1 MKRFFEILFST
12 ALIGVMFAC
21 EAELSPITIK
31 PDPVFDKTGLYTVNT
46 ISIYDEQETVVNISR
61 IYGLS
66 KELDLTIGVDETL
79 LTEYNNLNG
88 TNYQLMPAE
97 YYDFPSAIKLN
108 KTDKVVELPVV
119 IKPKALAAKGIS
131 TANNYVLPLSLN
143 ASSVEVED
151 KGDAAQVLL
160 IPNIVKPTFTV
171 KVPEE
176 NFSLSF
182 IRDVLLPQTV
192 EIEATSNFTTID
204 ANMVTY
210 EADATAVEVYNDA
223 NDVDYKLLPSEY
235 YKVNTGVLDPETMN
249 YKTSITF
256 TCGKM
261 ESDDI
266 FLLPLVMA
274 SDVYQIQQKEP
285 IYVLV
290 QLNTLKMWVTGAD
303 QVVVNKSGNGKISV
317 EMNAPISN
325 EQPVKLT
332 VDNSLV
338 ESYNAA
344 NNTSFIPF
352 DPSKVSVS
360 TEAITAG
367 EKKVDVSYQVD
378 LTSMP
383 FDGSDSYLLALVLDE
398 SELFTGT
405 QVENNVIYIQP
416 FRTLAGDYDKEI
428 WGEEKGNRVTAPA
441 IYLAGTN
448 GWPASRNEKAQKYC
462 INYNQTWSGGVIHFN
477 ILDEF
482 VDGYPNRR
490 KLGDFI
496 DRGEGNNGH
505 GYDPVIDNGSWVDIK
520 TGVVHFDLKVVDN
533 AYSNVGGFPIQY
545 NFTPGF

>member
-1 MKRFFEILFST
+1 
-12 ALIGVMFAC
+12 
-21 EAELSPITIK
+21 
-31 PDPVFDKTGLYTVNT
+31 
-46 ISIYDEQETVVNISR
+46 
-61 IYGLS
+61 
-66 KELDLTIGVDETL
+66 
-79 LTEYNNLNG
+79 
-88 TNYQLMPAE
+88 MPAE

-210 EADATAVEVYNDA
+210 EASATAVEVYNDA

-352 DPSKVSVS
+352 DPSKVNVS

-383 FDGSDSYLLALVLDE
+383 FDGTDSYLLALVLDE

-405 QVENNVIYIQP
+405 KVESGVIYIQP
-416 FRTLAGDYDKEI
+416 FRTLAGDYEKEI
-428 WGEEKGNRVTAPA
+428 WGEEKNNRITAPA
-441 IYLAGTN
+441 IYLAGEN
-448 GWPASRNEKAQKYC
+448 GWPASQNEKAHKYC
-462 INYNQTWSGGVIHFN
+462 INYNNKWSGGVIHFN
-477 ILDEF
+477 ILDES
-482 VDGYPNRR
+482 VEGYPDRK

-496 DRGEGNNGH
+496 DRANANYGRGH
-505 GYDPVIDNGSWVDIK
+505 DQVIDNGSWVDMK
-520 TGVVHFDLKVVDN
+520 TGVVHFDLKVVDT
-533 AYSNVGGFPIQY
+533 AYKDEGGFPIQY
-545 NFTPGF
+545 NFTPNF

>member
-352 DPSKVSVS
+352 DPSKVNVS

-383 FDGSDSYLLALVLDE
+383 FDGTDSYLLALVLDE

-405 QVENNVIYIQP
+405 KVESGVIYIQP
-416 FRTLAGDYDKEI
+416 FRTLAGDYEKEI
-428 WGEEKGNRVTAPA
+428 WGEEKNNRITAPA
-441 IYLAGTN
+441 IYLAGEN
-448 GWPASRNEKAQKYC
+448 GWPASQNEKAHKYC
-462 INYNQTWSGGVIHFN
+462 INYNNKWSGGVIHFN
-477 ILDEF
+477 ILDES
-482 VDGYPNRR
+482 VEGYPDRK

-496 DRGEGNNGH
+496 DRANENYGWGH
-505 GYDPVIDNGSWVDIK
+505 DQVIDNGSWVDMK

-533 AYSNVGGFPIQY
+533 GYKDEGGFPIQY
-545 NFTPGF
+545 NFTPNF

>member
-1 MKRFFEILFST
+1 MKRFFKILFST

-88 TNYQLMPAE
+88 TNSQLMPAE

-285 IYVLV
+285 IYVLA

-325 EQPVKLT
+325 DQPVKLT

-352 DPSKVSVS
+352 DPSEVSVS

-378 LTSMP
+378 LTFMP
-383 FDGSDSYLLALVLDE
+383 FDGTGSYLLALVLDE

-405 QVENNVIYIQP
+405 KVESGVIYIQP
-416 FRTLAGDYDKEI
+416 FRTLAGDYEKEI
-428 WGEEKGNRVTAPA
+428 WGEEKNDRITAPA
-441 IYLAGTN
+441 IYLAGEN
-448 GWPASRNEKAQKYC
+448 GWPASQNEKAHKYC
-462 INYNQTWSGGVIHFN
+462 INYNNKWSGGVIHFN
-477 ILDEF
+477 ILDES
-482 VDGYPNRR
+482 VEGYPDRK

-496 DRGEGNNGH
+496 DRANENYGRGH
-505 GYDPVIDNGSWVDIK
+505 DQVIDNGSWVDMK
-520 TGVVHFDLKVVDN
+520 TGVVHFDLKVVDT
-533 AYSNVGGFPIQY
+533 AYKDEGGFPIQY
-545 NFTPGF
+545 NFTPNF

>member
-1 MKRFFEILFST
+1 MKRFFKILFSS
-12 ALIGVMFAC
+12 AFIGMMFAC
-21 EAELSPITIK
+21 EAELSPITII

-46 ISIYDEQETVVNISR
+46 ISIYEEQETVVNISR

-97 YYDFPSAIKLN
+97 YYDFPTTVKLN

-119 IKPKALAAKGIS
+119 IKPKALVAKGFS

-151 KGDAAQVLL
+151 KGSAAQVLL
-160 IPNIVKPTFTV
+160 IPNIVEPTFTV
-171 KVPEE
+171 KVPEV

-182 IRDVLLPQTV
+182 IRDVVFPQTV
-192 EIEATSNFTTID
+192 ELEAISNFTTID
-204 ANMVTY
+204 AGMVTY
-210 EADATAVEVYNDA
+210 KADATAVEAYNEA
-223 NDVDYKLLPSEY
+223 NGVEYELLPSEY
-235 YKVNTGVLDPETMN
+235 YQVQAGVLDPETMS

-256 TCGKM
+256 NCAEMK
-261 ESDDI
+261 SDNI

-274 SDVYQIQQKEP
+274 SDVYQVKQKEP
-285 IYVLV
+285 VYVLV
-290 QLNTLKMWVTGAD
+290 QLNTLKMWVAGAD
-303 QVVVNKSGNGKISV
+303 QIVVNKSGNGKFSV
-317 EMNAPISN
+317 AMNAPIGN
-325 EQPVKLT
+325 DQPVKLT
-332 VDNSLV
+332 ADNSLV

>member
-1 MKRFFEILFST
+1 MKRFFKILFST

-352 DPSKVSVS
+352 DPSKVNVS

-378 LTSMP
+378 LTFMP
-383 FDGSDSYLLALVLDE
+383 FDGTDSYLLALVLDE

-405 QVENNVIYIQP
+405 KVESGVIYIQP
-416 FRTLAGDYDKEI
+416 FRTLAGDYEKEI
-428 WGEEKGNRVTAPA
+428 WGEEKNNRITAPA
-441 IYLAGTN
+441 IYLAGEN
-448 GWPASRNEKAQKYC
+448 GWPASQNEKAHKYC
-462 INYNQTWSGGVIHFN
+462 INYNNKWSGGVIHFN
-477 ILDEF
+477 ILDES
-482 VDGYPNRR
+482 VEGYPDRK

-496 DRGEGNNGH
+496 DRANENYGRGH
-505 GYDPVIDNGSWVDIK
+505 DQVIDNGSWVDMK

-533 AYSNVGGFPIQY
+533 GYKDEGGFPIQY
-545 NFTPGF
+545 NFTPNF

>member
-1 MKRFFEILFST
+1 MKRFFKILFST

-210 EADATAVEVYNDA
+210 EASATAVEVYNDA

-352 DPSKVSVS
+352 DPSKVNVS

-383 FDGSDSYLLALVLDE
+383 FDGTDSYLLALVLDE

-405 QVENNVIYIQP
+405 KVESGVIYIQP
-416 FRTLAGDYDKEI
+416 FRTLAGDYEKEI
-428 WGEEKGNRVTAPA
+428 WGEEKNNRITAPA
-441 IYLAGTN
+441 IYLAGEN
-448 GWPASRNEKAQKYC
+448 GWPASQNEKAHKYC
-462 INYNQTWSGGVIHFN
+462 INYNNKWSGGVIHFN

-482 VDGYPNRR
+482 VEGYSDRK

-496 DRGEGNNGH
+496 DRANENYGRGH
-505 GYDPVIDNGSWVDIK
+505 DQVIDNGSWVDMK
-520 TGVVHFDLKVVDN
+520 TGVVHFDLKVVDT
-533 AYSNVGGFPIQY
+533 AYKDEGGFPIQY
-545 NFTPGF
+545 NFTPNF

>member
-1 MKRFFEILFST
+1 MKRFFKILFST

-210 EADATAVEVYNDA
+210 EASATAVEVYNDA

-352 DPSKVSVS
+352 DPSKVNVS

-383 FDGSDSYLLALVLDE
+383 FDGTDSYLLALVLDE

-405 QVENNVIYIQP
+405 KVESGVIYIQP
-416 FRTLAGDYDKEI
+416 FRTLAGDYEKEI
-428 WGEEKGNRVTAPA
+428 WGEEKNNRITAPA
-441 IYLAGTN
+441 IYLAGEN
-448 GWPASRNEKAQKYC
+448 GWPASQNEKAHKYC
-462 INYNQTWSGGVIHFN
+462 INYNNKWSGGVIHFN
-477 ILDEF
+477 ILDES
-482 VDGYPNRR
+482 VEGYPDRK

-496 DRGEGNNGH
+496 DRANANYGRGH
-505 GYDPVIDNGSWVDIK
+505 DQVIDNGSWVDMK
-520 TGVVHFDLKVVDN
+520 TGVVHFDLKVVDT
-533 AYSNVGGFPIQY
+533 AYKDEGGFPIQY
-545 NFTPGF
+545 NFTPNF

>member
-1 MKRFFEILFST
+1 MKRFFRILFST

-97 YYDFPSAIKLN
+97 YYDFPSTIKLN
-108 KTDKVVELPVV
+108 KTDKEVELPVV
-119 IKPKALAAKGIS
+119 IKPKALAEKGIS

-160 IPNIVKPTFTV
+160 IPNIVEPTFTV

-210 EADATAVEVYNDA
+210 EADATAVETYNDA
-223 NDVDYKLLPSEY
+223 NDVDYELLPSEY
-235 YKVNTGVLDPETMN
+235 YEVNSGVLDSETMS

-352 DPSKVSVS
+352 DLSKVNVS

-383 FDGSDSYLLALVLDE
+383 FDGTDSYLLALVLDE

-405 QVENNVIYIQP
+405 KVESGVIYIQP
-416 FRTLAGDYDKEI
+416 FRTLAGDYEKEI
-428 WGEEKGNRVTAPA
+428 WGEEKNNRITAPA
-441 IYLAGTN
+441 IYLAGEN
-448 GWPASRNEKAQKYC
+448 GWPASQNEKAHKYC
-462 INYNQTWSGGVIHFN
+462 INYNNKWSGGVIHFN
-477 ILDEF
+477 ILDES
-482 VDGYPNRR
+482 VEGYPDRK

-496 DRGEGNNGH
+496 DRANENYGRGQDE
-505 GYDPVIDNGSWVDIK
+505 VVDNGSWVDMK
-520 TGVVHFDLKVVDN
+520 TGVVHFDLKVVDT
-533 AYSNVGGFPIQY
+533 AYKDEGGFPIQY
-545 NFTPGF
+545 NFTPNF

>member
-1 MKRFFEILFST
+1 MKRFFKILFST

-171 KVPEE
+171 KIPEE

-338 ESYNAA
+338 ESYNVA

-352 DPSKVSVS
+352 DPSKVNVS

-383 FDGSDSYLLALVLDE
+383 FDGTDSYLLALVLDE

-405 QVENNVIYIQP
+405 KVESGVIYIQP
-416 FRTLAGDYDKEI
+416 FRTLAGDYEKEI
-428 WGEEKGNRVTAPA
+428 WGEEMNDRITAPA
-441 IYLAGTN
+441 IYLAGEN
-448 GWPASRNEKAQKYC
+448 GWPDSQNEKAHKYC
-462 INYNQTWSGGVIHFN
+462 INYNYKWNGGVIHFN
-477 ILDEF
+477 ILDES
-482 VDGYPNRR
+482 VEGYPDRK
-490 KLGDFI
+490 KLGDFM
-496 DRGEGNNGH
+496 DRANENYGRGQ
-505 GYDPVIDNGSWVDIK
+505 DQVIDNGSWVDMK
-520 TGVVHFDLKVVDN
+520 TGVVHFDLKVLDN
-533 AYSNVGGFPIQY
+533 THKKEGGFPIQY

>member
-210 EADATAVEVYNDA
+210 EASATAVEVYNDA

-352 DPSKVSVS
+352 DPSKVNVS

-383 FDGSDSYLLALVLDE
+383 FDGTDSYLLALVLDE

-405 QVENNVIYIQP
+405 KVESGVIYIQP
-416 FRTLAGDYDKEI
+416 FRTLAGDYEKEI
-428 WGEEKGNRVTAPA
+428 WGEEKNNRITAPA
-441 IYLAGTN
+441 IYLAGEN
-448 GWPASRNEKAQKYC
+448 GWPASQNEKAHKYC
-462 INYNQTWSGGVIHFN
+462 INYNNKWSGGVIHFN
-477 ILDEF
+477 ILDES
-482 VDGYPNRR
+482 VEGYPDRK

-496 DRGEGNNGH
+496 DRANANYGRGH
-505 GYDPVIDNGSWVDIK
+505 DQVIDNGSWVDMK
-520 TGVVHFDLKVVDN
+520 TGVVHFDLKVVDT
-533 AYSNVGGFPIQY
+533 AYKDEGGFPIQY
-545 NFTPGF
+545 NFTPNF

>member
-1 MKRFFEILFST
+1 MKRFFKILFST

-204 ANMVTY
+204 ANMVIY
-210 EADATAVEVYNDA
+210 EASATAVEVYNDA

-352 DPSKVSVS
+352 DPSKVNVS

-383 FDGSDSYLLALVLDE
+383 FDGTDSYLLALVLDE

-405 QVENNVIYIQP
+405 KVESGVIYIQP
-416 FRTLAGDYDKEI
+416 FRTLAGDYEKEI
-428 WGEEKGNRVTAPA
+428 WGEEKNNRITAPA
-441 IYLAGTN
+441 IYLAGEN
-448 GWPASRNEKAQKYC
+448 GWPASQNEKAHKYC
-462 INYNQTWSGGVIHFN
+462 INYNNKWSGGVIHFN
-477 ILDEF
+477 ILDES
-482 VDGYPNRR
+482 VEGYPDRK

-496 DRGEGNNGH
+496 DRANENYGRGH
-505 GYDPVIDNGSWVDIK
+505 DQVIDNGSWVDMK
-520 TGVVHFDLKVVDN
+520 TGVVHFDLKVVDT
-533 AYSNVGGFPIQY
+533 AYKDEGGFPIQY
-545 NFTPGF
+545 NFTPNF

>member
-1 MKRFFEILFST
+1 MKRFFKILFST

-285 IYVLV
+285 IYVLA

-325 EQPVKLT
+325 DQPVKLT

-352 DPSKVSVS
+352 DPSEVSVS

-378 LTSMP
+378 LTFMP
-383 FDGSDSYLLALVLDE
+383 FDGTGSYLLALVLDE

-405 QVENNVIYIQP
+405 KVESGVIYIQP
-416 FRTLAGDYDKEI
+416 FRTLAGDYEKEI
-428 WGEEKGNRVTAPA
+428 WGEEKNDRITAPA
-441 IYLAGTN
+441 IYLAGEN
-448 GWPASRNEKAQKYC
+448 GWPASQNEKAHKYC
-462 INYNQTWSGGVIHFN
+462 INYNNKWSGGVIHFN
-477 ILDEF
+477 ILDES
-482 VDGYPNRR
+482 VEGYPDRK

-496 DRGEGNNGH
+496 DRANENYGRGH
-505 GYDPVIDNGSWVDIK
+505 DQVIDNGSWVDMK
-520 TGVVHFDLKVVDN
+520 TGVVHFDLKVVDT
-533 AYSNVGGFPIQY
+533 AYKDEGGFPIQY
-545 NFTPGF
+545 NFTPNF

>member
-1 MKRFFEILFST
+1 MKRFFKILFST

-290 QLNTLKMWVTGAD
+290 QLNTLKMWVTGAH

-352 DPSKVSVS
+352 DPSKVNVS

-383 FDGSDSYLLALVLDE
+383 FDGTDSYLLALVLDE

-405 QVENNVIYIQP
+405 KVESGVIYIQP
-416 FRTLAGDYDKEI
+416 FRTLAGDYEKEI
-428 WGEEKGNRVTAPA
+428 WGEEKNNRITAPA
-441 IYLAGTN
+441 IYLAGEN
-448 GWPASRNEKAQKYC
+448 GWPASQNEKAHKYC
-462 INYNQTWSGGVIHFN
+462 INYNNKWSGGVIHFN
-477 ILDEF
+477 ILDES
-482 VDGYPNRR
+482 VEGYPDRK

-496 DRGEGNNGH
+496 DRANENYGRGQ
-505 GYDPVIDNGSWVDIK
+505 DQVIDNGSWVDMK

-533 AYSNVGGFPIQY
+533 AYKDEGGFPIQY
-545 NFTPGF
+545 NFTPNF

>member
-1 MKRFFEILFST
+1 MKRFFKILFST

-352 DPSKVSVS
+352 DPSKVNVS

-383 FDGSDSYLLALVLDE
+383 FDGTDSYLLALVLDE

-405 QVENNVIYIQP
+405 KVESGVIYIQP
-416 FRTLAGDYDKEI
+416 FRTLAGDYEKEI
-428 WGEEKGNRVTAPA
+428 WGEEKNNRVTAPA
-441 IYLAGTN
+441 IYLAGEN
-448 GWPASRNEKAQKYC
+448 GWPASQNEKAHKYC
-462 INYNQTWSGGVIHFN
+462 INYNNKWSGGVIHFN
-477 ILDEF
+477 ILDES
-482 VDGYPNRR
+482 VEGYPDRK

-496 DRGEGNNGH
+496 DRANENYGRGQ
-505 GYDPVIDNGSWVDIK
+505 DQVIDNGSWVDIK

-533 AYSNVGGFPIQY
+533 AYKGEGGFPIQY
-545 NFTPGF
+545 NFTPNF

>member
-352 DPSKVSVS
+352 DPSKVNVS

-378 LTSMP
+378 LTSML
-383 FDGSDSYLLALVLDE
+383 FDGTDSYLLALVLDE

-405 QVENNVIYIQP
+405 KVESGVIYIQP
-416 FRTLAGDYDKEI
+416 FRTLAGDYEKEI
-428 WGEEKGNRVTAPA
+428 WGEEKNNRITVPA
-441 IYLAGTN
+441 IYLAGEN
-448 GWPASRNEKAQKYC
+448 GWPASQNEKAHKYC
-462 INYNQTWSGGVIHFN
+462 INYNNKWSGGVIHFN
-477 ILDEF
+477 ILDES
-482 VDGYPNRR
+482 VEGYPDRK

-496 DRGEGNNGH
+496 DRANENYGRGH
-505 GYDPVIDNGSWVDIK
+505 DQVIDNGSWVDMK

-533 AYSNVGGFPIQY
+533 GYKDEGGFPIQY
-545 NFTPGF
+545 NFTPNF

>member
-1 MKRFFEILFST
+1 MKRFFKILFST

-160 IPNIVKPTFTV
+160 IPNIVKPTF

-210 EADATAVEVYNDA
+210 EASATAVEVYNDA

-352 DPSKVSVS
+352 DPSKVNVS

-383 FDGSDSYLLALVLDE
+383 FDGTDSYLLALVLDE

-405 QVENNVIYIQP
+405 KVESGVIYIQP
-416 FRTLAGDYDKEI
+416 FRTLAGDYEKEI
-428 WGEEKGNRVTAPA
+428 WGEEKNNRITAPA
-441 IYLAGTN
+441 IYLAGEN
-448 GWPASRNEKAQKYC
+448 GWPASQNEKAHKYC
-462 INYNQTWSGGVIHFN
+462 INYNNKWSGGVIHFN
-477 ILDEF
+477 ILDES
-482 VDGYPNRR
+482 VEGYPDRK

-496 DRGEGNNGH
+496 DRANENYGRGH
-505 GYDPVIDNGSWVDIK
+505 DQVIDNGSWVDMK
-520 TGVVHFDLKVVDN
+520 TGVVHFDLKVVDT
-533 AYSNVGGFPIQY
+533 AYKDEGGFPIQY
-545 NFTPGF
+545 NFTPNF

>member
-1 MKRFFEILFST
+1 MKRFFKILFST

-210 EADATAVEVYNDA
+210 EASATAVEVYNDA

-290 QLNTLKMWVTGAD
+290 QLNTLKMWVAGAE
-303 QVVVNKSGNGKISV
+303 QVVVNKTGNGKISV
-317 EMNAPISN
+317 AMNAPISDN
-325 EQPVKLT
+325 QPVKLT

-352 DPSKVSVS
+352 DPSKVNVS

-383 FDGSDSYLLALVLDE
+383 FDGTDSYLLALVLDE

-405 QVENNVIYIQP
+405 KVESGVIYIQP
-416 FRTLAGDYDKEI
+416 FRTLAGDYEKEI
-428 WGEEKGNRVTAPA
+428 WGEEKNNRITAPA
-441 IYLAGTN
+441 IYLAGEN
-448 GWPASRNEKAQKYC
+448 GWPASQNEKAHKYC
-462 INYNQTWSGGVIHFN
+462 INYNNKWSGGVIHFN
-477 ILDEF
+477 ILDES
-482 VDGYPNRR
+482 VEGYPDRK

-496 DRGEGNNGH
+496 DRANENYGR
-505 GYDPVIDNGSWVDIK
+505 GYDQVIDNGSWVDMK
-520 TGVVHFDLKVVDN
+520 TGVVHFDLKVVDT
-533 AYSNVGGFPIQY
+533 AYKDEGGFPIQY
-545 NFTPGF
+545 NFTPNF

>member
-1 MKRFFEILFST
+1 MKKFFKILFPT
-12 ALIGVMFAC
+12 ALIGMMFAC
-21 EAELSPITIK
+21 EAELAPITIK

-210 EADATAVEVYNDA
+210 EASATAVEVYNDA

-352 DPSKVSVS
+352 DPSKVNVS

-383 FDGSDSYLLALVLDE
+383 FDGTDSYLLALVLDE

-405 QVENNVIYIQP
+405 KVESGVIYIQP
-416 FRTLAGDYDKEI
+416 FRTLAGDYEKEI
-428 WGEEKGNRVTAPA
+428 WGEEKNNRITAPA
-441 IYLAGTN
+441 IYLAGEN
-448 GWPASRNEKAQKYC
+448 GWPASQNEKAHKYC
-462 INYNQTWSGGVIHFN
+462 INYNNKWSGGVIHFN
-477 ILDEF
+477 ILDES
-482 VDGYPNRR
+482 VEGYPDRK

-496 DRGEGNNGH
+496 DRANANYGRGH
-505 GYDPVIDNGSWVDIK
+505 DQVIDNGSWVDMK
-520 TGVVHFDLKVVDN
+520 TGVVHFDLKVVDT
-533 AYSNVGGFPIQY
+533 AYKDEGGFPIQY
-545 NFTPGF
+545 NFTPNF

>member
-1 MKRFFEILFST
+1 MKRFFKILFST

-352 DPSKVSVS
+352 DPSKVNVS

-378 LTSMP
+378 LTSML
-383 FDGSDSYLLALVLDE
+383 FDGTDSYLLALVLDE

-405 QVENNVIYIQP
+405 KVESGVIYIQP
-416 FRTLAGDYDKEI
+416 FRTLAGDYEKEI
-428 WGEEKGNRVTAPA
+428 WGEEKNNRITVPA
-441 IYLAGTN
+441 IYLAGEN
-448 GWPASRNEKAQKYC
+448 GWPASQNEKAHKYC
-462 INYNQTWSGGVIHFN
+462 INYNNKWSGGVIHFN
-477 ILDEF
+477 ILDES
-482 VDGYPNRR
+482 VEGYPDRK

-496 DRGEGNNGH
+496 DRANENYGRGH
-505 GYDPVIDNGSWVDIK
+505 DQVIDNGSWVDMK
-520 TGVVHFDLKVVDN
+520 TGVVHFDLKVVDT
-533 AYSNVGGFPIQY
+533 AYKDEGGFPIQY
-545 NFTPGF
+545 NFTPNF

>member
-352 DPSKVSVS
+352 DPSKVNVS

-383 FDGSDSYLLALVLDE
+383 FDGTDSYLLALVLDE

-405 QVENNVIYIQP
+405 KVESGVIYIQP
-416 FRTLAGDYDKEI
+416 FRTLAGDYEKEI
-428 WGEEKGNRVTAPA
+428 WGEEKNNRITAPA
-441 IYLAGTN
+441 IYLAGEN
-448 GWPASRNEKAQKYC
+448 GWPASQNEKAHKYC
-462 INYNQTWSGGVIHFN
+462 INYNNKWSGGVIHFN

-482 VDGYPNRR
+482 VEGYSDRK
-490 KLGDFI
+490 KLGDFV
-496 DRGEGNNGH
+496 DRANERNGQ
-505 GYDPVIDNGSWVDIK
+505 GYDQVVDNGSWVDMK

-533 AYSNVGGFPIQY
+533 KYSGEGGFPIQY
-545 NFTPGF
+545 NFTPNF

>member
-1 MKRFFEILFST
+1 MKRFFKILFST

-352 DPSKVSVS
+352 DPSKVNVS

-378 LTSMP
+378 LTSLP
-383 FDGSDSYLLALVLDE
+383 FDGTDSYLLALVLDE

-405 QVENNVIYIQP
+405 KVESGVIYIQP
-416 FRTLAGDYDKEI
+416 FRTLAGDYEKEI
-428 WGEEKGNRVTAPA
+428 WGEEKNNRITAPA
-441 IYLAGTN
+441 IYLAGEN
-448 GWPASRNEKAQKYC
+448 GWPASQNEKAHKYC
-462 INYNQTWSGGVIHFN
+462 INYNNKWSGGVIHFN
-477 ILDEF
+477 ILDES
-482 VDGYPNRR
+482 VEGYPDRK

-496 DRGEGNNGH
+496 DRANENYGRGQ
-505 GYDPVIDNGSWVDIK
+505 DQVIDNGSWVDMK

-533 AYSNVGGFPIQY
+533 AYKDEGGFPIQY
-545 NFTPGF
+545 NFTPNF

>member
-1 MKRFFEILFST
+1 MLFST

-352 DPSKVSVS
+352 DPSKVNVS

-367 EKKVDVSYQVD
+367 ERGRCFLS
-378 LTSMP
+378 SR
-383 FDGSDSYLLALVLDE
+383 SDICLLMEPTPYLLALVLDE

-405 QVENNVIYIQP
+405 KVSSVIYIQP
-416 FRTLAGDYDKEI
+416 FRTWQLI
-428 WGEEKGNRVTAPA
+428 MKGN
-441 IYLAGTN
+441 
-448 GWPASRNEKAQKYC
+448 
-462 INYNQTWSGGVIHFN
+462 
-477 ILDEF
+477 
-482 VDGYPNRR
+482 
-490 KLGDFI
+490 LG
-496 DRGEGNNGH
+496 
-505 GYDPVIDNGSWVDIK
+505 
-520 TGVVHFDLKVVDN
+520 
-533 AYSNVGGFPIQY
+533 
-545 NFTPGF
+545 

>member
-223 NDVDYKLLPSEY
+223 NDVDYKLLPSE
-235 YKVNTGVLDPETMN
+235 
-249 YKTSITF
+249 
-256 TCGKM
+256 
-261 ESDDI
+261 
-266 FLLPLVMA
+266 
-274 SDVYQIQQKEP
+274 
-285 IYVLV
+285 
-290 QLNTLKMWVTGAD
+290 
-303 QVVVNKSGNGKISV
+303 
-317 EMNAPISN
+317 
-325 EQPVKLT
+325 
-332 VDNSLV
+332 
-338 ESYNAA
+338 
-344 NNTSFIPF
+344 
-352 DPSKVSVS
+352 
-360 TEAITAG
+360 
-367 EKKVDVSYQVD
+367 
-378 LTSMP
+378 
-383 FDGSDSYLLALVLDE
+383 
-398 SELFTGT
+398 
-405 QVENNVIYIQP
+405 
-416 FRTLAGDYDKEI
+416 
-428 WGEEKGNRVTAPA
+428 
-441 IYLAGTN
+441 
-448 GWPASRNEKAQKYC
+448 
-462 INYNQTWSGGVIHFN
+462 
-477 ILDEF
+477 
-482 VDGYPNRR
+482 
-490 KLGDFI
+490 
-496 DRGEGNNGH
+496 
-505 GYDPVIDNGSWVDIK
+505 
-520 TGVVHFDLKVVDN
+520 
-533 AYSNVGGFPIQY
+533 
-545 NFTPGF
+545 

>member
-1 MKRFFEILFST
+1 MKRFFKILFST

-352 DPSKVSVS
+352 DPSKVNVS

-383 FDGSDSYLLALVLDE
+383 FDGTDSYLLALVLDE

-405 QVENNVIYIQP
+405 KVESGVIYIQP
-416 FRTLAGDYDKEI
+416 FRTLAGDYEKEI
-428 WGEEKGNRVTAPA
+428 WGEEKNNRITAPA
-441 IYLAGTN
+441 IYLAGEN
-448 GWPASRNEKAQKYC
+448 GWPASQNEKAHKYC
-462 INYNQTWSGGVIHFN
+462 INYNNKWSGGVIHFN
-477 ILDEF
+477 ILDES
-482 VDGYPNRR
+482 VEGYPDRK

-496 DRGEGNNGH
+496 DRANENYGRGQ
-505 GYDPVIDNGSWVDIK
+505 DQVIDNGSWVDMK

-533 AYSNVGGFPIQY
+533 AYKDEGGFPIQY
-545 NFTPGF
+545 NFTPNF

>member
-1 MKRFFEILFST
+1 MKRFFKILFST

-352 DPSKVSVS
+352 DPSKVNVS

-383 FDGSDSYLLALVLDE
+383 FDGTDSYLLALVLDE

-405 QVENNVIYIQP
+405 KVESGVIYIQP
-416 FRTLAGDYDKEI
+416 FRTLAGDYEKEI
-428 WGEEKGNRVTAPA
+428 WGEEKNNRITAPA
-441 IYLAGTN
+441 IYLAGEN
-448 GWPASRNEKAQKYC
+448 GWPASQNEKAHKYC
-462 INYNQTWSGGVIHFN
+462 INYNNKWSGGVIHFN
-477 ILDEF
+477 ILDES
-482 VDGYPNRR
+482 VEGYPDRK

-496 DRGEGNNGH
+496 DRANANYGRGH
-505 GYDPVIDNGSWVDIK
+505 DQVIDNGSWVDMK
-520 TGVVHFDLKVVDN
+520 TGVVHFDLKVVDT
-533 AYSNVGGFPIQY
+533 AYKDEGGFPIQY
-545 NFTPGF
+545 NFTPNF

>member
-1 MKRFFEILFST
+1 MKRFFKILFST

-46 ISIYDEQETVVNISR
+46 ISIYDEEETVVNISR

-97 YYDFPSAIKLN
+97 YYDFPSTIKLN
-108 KTDKVVELPVV
+108 KTDKEVELPVV
-119 IKPKALAAKGIS
+119 IKPRELAANGIS

-151 KGDAAQVLL
+151 KGNAAQVLL
-160 IPNIVKPTFTV
+160 IPNIVEPTFTV

-210 EADATAVEVYNDA
+210 EASATAVEVYNDA

-352 DPSKVSVS
+352 DPSKVNVS

-383 FDGSDSYLLALVLDE
+383 FDGTDSYLLALVLDE

-405 QVENNVIYIQP
+405 KVESGVIYIQP
-416 FRTLAGDYDKEI
+416 FRTLAGDYEKEI
-428 WGEEKGNRVTAPA
+428 WGEEKNNRITAPA
-441 IYLAGTN
+441 IYLAGEN
-448 GWPASRNEKAQKYC
+448 GWPASQNEKAHKYC
-462 INYNQTWSGGVIHFN
+462 INYNNKWSGGVIHFN
-477 ILDEF
+477 ILDES
-482 VDGYPNRR
+482 VEGYPDRK

-496 DRGEGNNGH
+496 DRANANYGRGH
-505 GYDPVIDNGSWVDIK
+505 DQVIDNGSWVDMK
-520 TGVVHFDLKVVDN
+520 TGVVHFDLKVVDT
-533 AYSNVGGFPIQY
+533 AYKDEGGFPIQY
-545 NFTPGF
+545 NFTPNF